1 MHHYDESIHMAE
13 ALNKALHDEMTED
26 PATLVAGQDIGTL
39 GGVFRVTQN
48 LLDRFGPE
56 RVIDTPIS
64 ETFQAGFG
72 IGLASAGLRPVIEF
86 QFLAFMHSAL
96 DQIIAHASRFR
107 HRTRGTLTCPLV
119 LRAPYGS
126 GVHAPEHHSESTEA
140 LFSHIPGLRV
150 IIPSTPTLAY
160 HLLRQSIQCNDP
172 VVFLEPTKL
181 YRVKQAACQNLPKL
195 GKVYQH
201 RDGQDATIL
210 TWGAMTHEAI
220 KIADIYQKQYQIN
233 LMVVDISS
241 LNPLDE
247 SGILSAAQKTGR
259 VLILHEASC
268 KGSVGNDIYHLIHT
282 QLDLDA
288 KHMKQLGAP
297 STICP
302 YYQNEHYFAPS
313 SQSIMN
319 AINEILL

>member
-1 MHHYDESIHMAE
+1 
-13 ALNKALHDEMTED
+13 
-26 PATLVAGQDIGTL
+26 
-39 GGVFRVTQN
+39 
-48 LLDRFGPE
+48 
-56 RVIDTPIS
+56 VIDTPIS

-72 IGLASAGLRPVIEF
+72 IGLAASGMRPVIEF

-96 DQIIAHASRFR
+96 DQIIAHASRLR
-107 HRTRGTLTCPLV
+107 HRTRGNLICPLV

-140 LFSHIPGLRV
+140 LFAHVPGLRV

-160 HLLRQSIQCNDP
+160 HLLRQAIQCDDP
-172 VVFLEPTKL
+172 IAFLEPTKL
-181 YRVKQAACQNLPKL
+181 YRIKQPPCQKIPEL
-195 GKVYQH
+195 GKVYLH

-210 TWGAMTHEAI
+210 TWGAMTLEAL
-220 KIADIYQKQYQIN
+220 KIADTYQKQYQIS

-247 SGILSAAQKTGR
+247 GGILSAAQKTGR
-259 VLILHEASC
+259 VLILHEAAT
-268 KGSVGNDIYHLIHT
+268 KGSVGNDIYHLIQT
-282 QLDLDA
+282 QLNLEA
-288 KHMKQLGAP
+288 KHIKQLGAP
-297 STICP
+297 NTICP
-302 YYQNEHYFAPS
+302 YYQNEHHFAPN